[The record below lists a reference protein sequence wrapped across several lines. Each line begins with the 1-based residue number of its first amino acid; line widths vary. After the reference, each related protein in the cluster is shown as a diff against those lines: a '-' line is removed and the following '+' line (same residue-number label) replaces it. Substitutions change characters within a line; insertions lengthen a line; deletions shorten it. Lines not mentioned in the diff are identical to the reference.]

1 MPRASHA
8 TTREPHYHSASERG
22 VADLNS
28 VEFAN
33 DVVRLAL
40 DGADGGDAATT
51 WRDSGFTA
59 APLST
64 VMHRRQDDEAASRIV
79 DFPRQLPA
87 AAPASTLHALQEWEG
102 FVVAVREREFVA
114 RLVDLTAG
122 SEYEDEEAT
131 FPLGDINEADIPK
144 LTVGS
149 IFRWVIGYQRSR
161 AGTKRRVS
169 EIVFRDLPA
178 MTATDLSDGRTWADE
193 TIRSLGL

>member
-40 DGADGGDAATT
+40 DGGDAATT

-131 FPLGDINEADIPK
+131 FPLGRHK
-144 LTVGS
+144 
-149 IFRWVIGYQRSR
+149 RSR
-161 AGTKRRVS
+161 HPEANRGKHLPLGDRLSALSSRDEEARLRDSVS
-169 EIVFRDLPA
+169 RPS
-178 MTATDLSDGRTWADE
+178 SDDCDRFERWPDVGR
-193 TIRSLGL
+193 

>member
-79 DFPRQLPA
+79 DFRGSSRRPHRPPHCTRYRNGKGSWSRYA
-87 AAPASTLHALQEWEG
+87 RGSSWRGWST
-102 FVVAVREREFVA
+102 
-114 RLVDLTAG
+114 
-122 SEYEDEEAT
+122 
-131 FPLGDINEADIPK
+131 
-144 LTVGS
+144 
-149 IFRWVIGYQRSR
+149 
-161 AGTKRRVS
+161 
-169 EIVFRDLPA
+169 
-178 MTATDLSDGRTWADE
+178 
-193 TIRSLGL
+193 